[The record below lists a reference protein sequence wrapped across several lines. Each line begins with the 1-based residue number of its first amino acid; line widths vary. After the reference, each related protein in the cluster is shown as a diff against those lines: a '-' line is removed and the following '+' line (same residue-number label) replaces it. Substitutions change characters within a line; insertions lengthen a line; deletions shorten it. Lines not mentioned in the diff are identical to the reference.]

1 MTKAMLQDDLEAWW
15 TINYEF
21 LPLISAGELLM
32 FPLEIIM
39 GREYI
44 SVLDNIKAFTS
55 LPCLTSLVLWKSSG
69 CNKLLLDHF
78 ITVHLL

>member
-1 MTKAMLQDDLEAWW
+1 MLQDDLEACWM
-15 TINYEF
+15 INYEF

-39 GREYI
+39 GRDDI
-44 SVLDNIKAFTS
+44 CVLDNIKAFTS
-55 LPCLTSLVLWKSSG
+55 LPCLTSLILWKSSV

-78 ITVHLL
+78 ITVYLL